1 MPKPLR
7 GTCTLIN
14 KPFRIFATC
23 ISLPGELQVLVYR
36 STQIKDRHGVYK
48 PVLDIVGDAEP
59 INQEVVKD
67 DLMVMG
73 KAEILVYSVD
83 TKSEAVAA

>member
-7 GTCTLIN
+7 GACTLID

-23 ISLPGELQVLVYR
+23 IPLPGELQVLVYR